1 MFKIKQLFYS
11 PVKSLSFSSI
21 NKLEI
26 LNNIGI
32 KFDRNFAFTR
42 DLDDNKINHVMQNP
56 LDRKIVNFLSLKH
69 FPELNMYNFD
79 FNNGFLYLK
88 KNNNIILITDIKNE
102 AEINILCEKMQ
113 ELIPKIKRI
122 RLLQDPMNPF
132 FDTMPSKTISLI
144 NLNSIRDFEKK
155 LSKKIEFQ
163 RFRGNIYV
171 DGLNPWD
178 ERNLINKT
186 LIINNLKFKVTKEI
200 PRCVATNIRP
210 NSSEINLSIPISLKQ
225 FYNHINLGVYLI
237 PLNDGNI
244 KSNDDIL
251 IDG

>member
-1 MFKIKQLFYS
+1 MFKINHLFYS
-11 PVKSLSFSSI
+11 PVKSLSFSSV

-42 DLDDNKINHVMQNP
+42 NLDDKKINYLLENP
-56 LDRKIVNFLSLKH
+56 LERQIINFLSLNH
-69 FPELNMYNFD
+69 FPELNEYNFD
-79 FNNGFLYLK
+79 FNNNILELK
-88 KNNNIILITDIKNE
+88 NNNNIILSTDINN
-102 AEINILCEKMQ
+102 ASDINTLCNKMQ
-113 ELIPKIKRI
+113 ELIPKVKRI
-122 RLLQDPMNPF
+122 KLLQDKINPF

-144 NLNSIRDFEKK
+144 NINSVKDFEKK
-155 LSKKIEFQ
+155 LSKKVEFE

-171 DGLNPWD
+171 DELNAWD
-178 ERNLINKT
+178 ERNLVNKT

-200 PRCVATNIRP
+200 PRCVVTNIKP

-225 FYNHINLGVYLI
+225 FYNHINLGIYLM
-237 PLNDGNI
+237 PQNNGTI
-244 KSNDDIL
+244 KLNDDIL

>member
-11 PVKSLSFSSI
+11 PVKSLSFSPI

-171 DGLNPWD
+171 DGLNAWD
-178 ERNLINKT
+178 ERNLINKA

-225 FYNHINLGVYLI
+225 FYNHINLGIYLI

>member
-11 PVKSLSFSSI
+11 PVKSLSFSPI

-178 ERNLINKT
+178 ERSLINKT

-244 KSNDDIL
+244 KTNDDIL

>member
-11 PVKSLSFSSI
+11 PVKSLSFSPI

-42 DLDDNKINHVMQNP
+42 DLDDNKINYFLKNP
-56 LDRKIVNFLSLKH
+56 SERQIINFLSLKH
-69 FPELNMYNFD
+69 LPELNEYNFD

-102 AEINILCEKMQ
+102 ADINILCDKMQ
-113 ELIPKIKRI
+113 ELIPKVKRI

-225 FYNHINLGVYLI
+225 FYNHINLGIYLM
-237 PLNDGNI
+237 PLNDGTI

>member
-11 PVKSLSFSSI
+11 PVKSLSFSPI

-56 LDRKIVNFLSLKH
+56 LDRKIINFLSLKH
-69 FPELNMYNFD
+69 FPDLNMYNFD

-102 AEINILCEKMQ
+102 AEINILCDKMQ
-113 ELIPKIKRI
+113 ELIPKVKRI
-122 RLLQDPMNPF
+122 RLLQDPVNPF

-210 NSSEINLSIPISLKQ
+210 NSSETNLSIPISLKQ
-225 FYNHINLGVYLI
+225 FYNHINLGIYLI

>member
-11 PVKSLSFSSI
+11 PVKSLSFSPI

-42 DLDDNKINHVMQNP
+42 DLDDNKINHLMQNP
-56 LDRKIVNFLSLKH
+56 LDRKIINFLSLKH

>member
-11 PVKSLSFSSI
+11 PVKSLSISPI

-56 LDRKIVNFLSLKH
+56 LDRKIINFLSLKH
-69 FPELNMYNFD
+69 FPDLNMYNFD

>member
-56 LDRKIVNFLSLKH
+56 LDRKIINFLSLKH

>member
-11 PVKSLSFSSI
+11 PVKSLSFSPI
-21 NKLEI
+21 NKLDI
-26 LNNIGI
+26 LNNVGI

>member
-11 PVKSLSFSSI
+11 PVKSLSFSPI
-21 NKLEI
+21 NKLDI
-26 LNNIGI
+26 LNNVGI

-69 FPELNMYNFD
+69 FPELNIYNFD

>member
-42 DLDDNKINHVMQNP
+42 DLDDNKINHLMQNP
-56 LDRKIVNFLSLKH
+56 LDRKIINFLSLKH
-69 FPELNMYNFD
+69 FPDLNMYNFD

>member
-69 FPELNMYNFD
+69 FPELNIYNFD

-163 RFRGNIYV
+163 RFSGNIYV

-186 LIINNLKFKVTKEI
+186 LIINKLKFKVTKEI

>member
-1 MFKIKQLFYS
+1 LFKIKQLFYS
-11 PVKSLSFSSI
+11 PVKSLSFSPI

>member
-1 MFKIKQLFYS
+1 MDIEFSLRVL
-11 PVKSLSFSSI
+11 VKSLSFSPI

-69 FPELNMYNFD
+69 FPELNIYNFD

>member
-11 PVKSLSFSSI
+11 PVKSLSFSPI

-79 FNNGFLYLK
+79 FNNLFLYLK

>member
-11 PVKSLSFSSI
+11 PVKSLSFSPI

-42 DLDDNKINHVMQNP
+42 DLDDNKINHLMQNP
-56 LDRKIVNFLSLKH
+56 LDRKIINFLSLKH

-122 RLLQDPMNPF
+122 RLLQDPVNPF

-171 DGLNPWD
+171 DGLNKWD
-178 ERNLINKT
+178 ERDLVNKT